1 MFGML
6 RVAAVSLTATLVWPS
21 APVCAQ
27 ISNSEVKIG
36 VLTDMGG
43 PYSDQTGRGS
53 VIAAQMAIDD
63 FGGTVNGKPIV
74 LISADHQNKPD
85 VASNIARQW
94 LEIEHVDLIAD
105 LASSAVALAIQ
116 NLVRDHKK
124 LAIYSGPG
132 TDRLTNDSCSPYGIH
147 WTYDTYASGRAIATA
162 MMDEKLDTWF
172 FVTMDNAFGKSL
184 EDTISKVVVERGG
197 KVLGSAKHPSGT
209 SDFSSYILQAQS
221 SGAKVIVFA
230 NSGADFVQS
239 IKQAHEFGLN
249 GVSPRLTGPAIA
261 ITDIKALGAQSA
273 AGLQYVEAFYAGLND
288 KSIAFSKRFKERKGS
303 IPGQAHAGVYSAVT
317 AYLQAVAA
325 TQSDDSEKVIAQ
337 MRLKPISDAFTPS
350 GTIRIDGR
358 MVHDMY
364 LLEAVPASVTPKED
378 WDIVRLA
385 KVIPGDQAF
394 RPLDR
399 SECPLV
405 KSKRD

>member
-1 MFGML
+1 ML
-6 RVAAVSLTATLVWPS
+6 RVAAVSLTATLMCHS
-21 APVCAQ
+21 APVRAE
-27 ISNSEVKIG
+27 ISNSVVKIG
-36 VLTDMGG
+36 ILTDMAG
-43 PYSDQTGRGS
+43 PYSDQTGLGS

-63 FGGTVNGKPIV
+63 FGGTVDGKPIV

-85 VASNIARQW
+85 VGSNIARQW
-94 LEIEHVDLIAD
+94 LDIEGVDLIAD
-105 LASSAVALAIQ
+105 LGSSGVALAVQ
-116 NLVRDHKK
+116 NLVRDHKR

-184 EDTISKVVVERGG
+184 EETVSKVVIERGG

-239 IKQAHEFGLN
+239 IKQAREFGMTGN
-249 GVSPRLTGPAIA
+249 SPRLTGPAIA
-261 ITDIKALGAQSA
+261 ITDIKALGKQSA

-288 KSIAFSKRFKERKGS
+288 KSAAFSKRFKERKGS

-317 AYLQAVAA
+317 AYLQAVEAVR
-325 TQSDDSEKVIAQ
+325 SDNSEKVIAQ
-337 MRLKPISDAFTPS
+337 MRSKPVNDAFTPS

-364 LLEAVPASVTPKED
+364 LMEAAEASATPKED
-378 WDIVRLA
+378 WDIVRLV
-385 KVIPGDQAF
+385 KIIPGDQAF

-405 KSKRD
+405 KVKGD